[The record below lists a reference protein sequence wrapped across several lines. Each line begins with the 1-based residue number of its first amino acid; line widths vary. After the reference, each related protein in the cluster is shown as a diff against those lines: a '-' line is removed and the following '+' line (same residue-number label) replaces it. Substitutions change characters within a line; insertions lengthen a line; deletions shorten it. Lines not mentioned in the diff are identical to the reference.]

1 MKITSWIM
9 AAMFFF
15 FAFLQINDP
24 DPVLWCSLYLLP
36 TAISLAKVRARVI
49 LGIGL
54 FYMGLSVWWWNYAA
68 DGPSCGEM
76 FGKINWPDFIGHETV
91 RESLGLAIA
100 ASWLLILAG
109 WTKKKETR

>member
-1 MKITSWIM
+1 MKITSRIM

-24 DPVLWCSLYLLP
+24 DPVLWCSLYLVP
-36 TAISLAKVRARVI
+36 SAVSLLKIRSRLV

-54 FYMGLSVWWWNYAA
+54 CYAALSVWWWNYAA
-68 DGPSCGEM
+68 DGPSCGEL

-91 RESLGLAIA
+91 RESLGLGIVA
-100 ASWLLILAG
+100 AWLLALAA
-109 WTKKKETR
+109 WKKKKDAH